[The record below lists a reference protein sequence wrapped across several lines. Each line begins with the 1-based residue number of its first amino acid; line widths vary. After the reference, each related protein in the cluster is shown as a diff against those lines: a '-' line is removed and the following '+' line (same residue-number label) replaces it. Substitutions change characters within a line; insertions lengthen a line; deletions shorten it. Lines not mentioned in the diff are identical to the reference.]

1 MKKLI
6 LFTILTLNCVIGF
19 CQKDS
24 IKSRVFENYHLY
36 PSIGISY
43 QKQLV
48 GEVGVLYG
56 YRRPSD
62 GCKLCGPLYGIK
74 LASEFNFDSNNFY
87 IAPKLA
93 FELDLLIIN
102 ARINFIDYSNVTYHD
117 LKITPEIGLSYSG
130 IVTLHYGY
138 NIPLT
143 PSKIDNV
150 GTHRVTLVFNY
161 GLWKNL

>member
-24 IKSRVFENYHLY
+24 IKSRIFENYHLY

-43 QKQLV
+43 QNQMV
-48 GEVGVLYG
+48 GELGVLYG
-56 YRRPSD
+56 KYTSGGQCNP
-62 GCKLCGPLYGIK
+62 GIVSGMK
-74 LASEFNFDSNNFY
+74 LATEFNFDSHNFY
-87 IAPKLA
+87 LAPKLSY
-93 FELDLLIIN
+93 ELDLVLIS
-102 ARINFIDYSNVTYHD
+102 ARINIIDYTNSIYHD
-117 LKITPEIGLSYSG
+117 LKFTPEIGLTLLG
-130 IVTLHYGY
+130 IGNLHYGY
-138 NIPLT
+138 NIPIT

-150 GTHRVTLVFNY
+150 VTHRVTLVFNY